1 MLSRKIYCVLGIP
14 IDRIEMPDVLRQ
26 IAAAIASRTPFLIST
41 PNLHFLVT
49 SQTDLE
55 FRESLLRS
63 DLCTADGMPLVWLS
77 RLLGIPIHERVAGAD
92 VFETLKTVNGPTKV
106 FLFGGA
112 DGLAAAA
119 CEKINSESQSVTCVG
134 SIFPGFGDVDQMSTD
149 SIFETINASKADFLL
164 AALGAKK
171 GQKWLLRNHERI
183 RTPVRAHLGATMG
196 FQAGQLRRAPVYLQK
211 LGLEWLWRISEEPHL
226 WKRYWNDGWVF
237 LRLLLTRV
245 LPLIVASKFLEI
257 RWRKENSLNIDQS
270 ENQNSVIL
278 RFKGFA
284 TAKNIEKATAAFE
297 EAMLSKKDI
306 VINLRDSRLIDAR
319 FLGLLC
325 VLDKELAKQRL
336 RAKLAD
342 IPRPVRSILRLSGFE
357 FLQRHQ

>member
-1 MLSRKIYCVLGIP
+1 MA
-14 IDRIEMPDVLRQ
+14 DVVRQ

-49 SQTDLE
+49 SQTDAE
-55 FRESLLRS
+55 FRASLSLS
-63 DLCTADGMPLVWLS
+63 DVCTADGMPLVWLS
-77 RLLGIPIHERVAGAD
+77 RLLGIPIRERVAGAD
-92 VFETLKTVNGPTKV
+92 VFEALKKNVNGPVRV

-112 DGLAAAA
+112 EGLAAAA
-119 CEKINSESQSVTCVG
+119 CERINSESQSLTCVG
-134 SIFPGFGDVDQMSTD
+134 SIFPGFVDVDEMSSD

-183 RTPVRAHLGATMG
+183 RTPVRAHLGATIG
-196 FQAGQLRRAPVYLQK
+196 FQAGHLQRAPVYLQK
-211 LGLEWLWRISEEPHL
+211 LGLEWLWRIKEEPHL
-226 WKRYWNDGWVF
+226 WSRYWNDGWGF

-245 LPLIVASKFLEI
+245 LPLIATSKFLEI
-257 RWRKENSLNIDQS
+257 RWRKEASLSIDQS
-270 ENQNSVIL
+270 EDQSSVIL
-278 RFKGFA
+278 RLKGFA
-284 TAKNIEKATAAFE
+284 TAKNIEKATAVFE
-297 EAMLSKKDI
+297 AAMLAKKDI
-306 VINLRDSRLIDAR
+306 VINLRDSRLVDAR

-325 VLDKELAKQRL
+325 VLDKELGKQRL

-342 IPRPVRSILRLSGFE
+342 VPRPIRLIMRLSGFE